1 MESATNQ
8 STEPKR
14 VCVFTS
20 GGDSQGMNAAV
31 RAIVRIGCARGA
43 EVFVAYE
50 GYIGLVNGGD
60 MIKKMESRDVSRII
74 HLGGTCIGSA
84 RCAEFRT
91 FEGRLK
97 AAYNLVSRGIDALIV
112 IGGDGSLT
120 GADKFR
126 EEWKLLLQTLVD
138 QQKID
143 AQTAEKYN
151 HLSITGLAGS
161 IDNDMAGTD
170 FTIGTDSALQLI
182 VKACD
187 ALVSTAS
194 SHQRTFVVEVMG
206 RNCGYL
212 ALMAGIATGADFI
225 LIPECPPDVEDWR
238 EKLCY
243 ILSRSRSHGRRY
255 GLIIVSEGAKD
266 RDGKKI
272 TAEEIKD
279 AVESKLKFETRIT
292 ILGHVQRGGSPTA
305 FDRNLATSMGAEA
318 IECALTADANTPAT
332 FIGINEV
339 NIVRKPL
346 MECVQK
352 TLAVPKAVEAK
363 EFEKAIQL
371 RGGDFEEAFET
382 FRMFRRPE
390 PFEKPSDDSK
400 RFAIVCTGA
409 PAAGM
414 NPAIRAAALYARNF
428 GDCAYGVDEGFEGLT
443 KGQIRPLT
451 WEEVNPWIFEG
462 GCNLGTN
469 RSQPT
474 EETLPLIAAALKE
487 HKIDG
492 LIIIGGFEAFT
503 NISIL
508 EKARDKYDALR
519 IPMVCIPATISN
531 NVPGTQYSLG
541 CDTALNVIVE
551 AGDRIKQSGHASRH
565 RLFLLEVQGGKCGYL
580 ATVGAI
586 AMGAED
592 ALTPEQPLT
601 LEVIK
606 KQVDFIKHR
615 FQTGHTSGLL
625 VITDG
630 CSSTYTT
637 GVLESVFSAEGKG
650 TFECRQCIL
659 GHVQQGGP
667 PTPIDRIRGTRLA
680 WKSVQFLKDQIA
692 QGKGS
697 ESVSACIVGF
707 DGNILK
713 FRPVCELVDEADF
726 KNRRQKHPWWL
737 KSHALLQNLA

>member
-1 MESATNQ
+1 MESATETQQPIGSPPTLSSTPLGLSGVQ
-8 STEPKR
+8 SPPMNHSEARPHPKR

-20 GGDSQGMNAAV
+20 GGDSQGMNAAL
-31 RAIVRIGCARGA
+31 RSIVRNGYLRGA
-43 EVFVAYE
+43 EIFVAYE
-50 GYIGLVNGGD
+50 GYIGLVTGGD
-60 MIKKMESRDVSRII
+60 MIKKMESKDVSRII

-97 AAYNLVSRGIDALIV
+97 AAFNLVSRGIDALIV

-126 EEWKLLLQTLVD
+126 EEWKTLLQTLVE
-138 QQKID
+138 QKKID
-143 AQTAEKYN
+143 SETASKYDY
-151 HLSITGLAGS
+151 LSITGLAGS

-212 ALMAGIATGADFI
+212 ALMAGISTGADFI
-225 LIPECPPDVEDWR
+225 LIPESPPDVEDWR
-238 EKLCY
+238 DKLCY

-255 GLIIVSEGAKD
+255 GLIIISEGAKD

-272 TAEEIKD
+272 TAEEIRET
-279 AVESKLKFETRIT
+279 VESRLKFETRIT
-292 ILGHVQRGGSPTA
+292 ILGHVQRGGSPSS
-305 FDRNLATSMGAEA
+305 FDRIIGTSMGAEA
-318 IECALTADANTPAT
+318 IECAVNATVETPAT

-339 NIVRKPL
+339 DIVRKPL
-346 MECVQK
+346 MDCVRR

-390 PFEKPSDDSK
+390 PFEKPTENSK
-400 RFAIVCTGA
+400 RFAIVCSGA

-428 GDCAYGVDEGFEGLT
+428 GDYAFGIDEGFEGLA

-474 EETLPLIAAALKE
+474 EENLPLIAENLAR
-487 HKIDG
+487 HQIDG
-492 LIIIGGFEAFT
+492 LLIVGGFEAFSSLT
-503 NISIL
+503 VL
-508 EKARDKYDALR
+508 QKAREKFEALR
-519 IPMVCIPATISN
+519 IPMVCVPATISN

-551 AGDRIKQSGHASRH
+551 AGDRIKQSGYASRH
-565 RLFLLEVQGGKCGYL
+565 RLFLLEVQGGKCGFL
-580 ATVGAI
+580 ATYGAI
-586 AMGAED
+586 ATGAEN
-592 ALTPEQPLT
+592 ALVPEHPLT
-601 LEVIK
+601 LEKIKSHSDMIK
-606 KQVDFIKHR
+606 KR
-615 FQTGHTSGLL
+615 FDSGHTSGLL

-630 CSSTYTT
+630 CSSTYSTS
-637 GVLESVFSAEGKG
+637 VLEHASFFCSKFTVFIHYISLDMPSIQKTKRGRAENGK
-650 TFECRQCIL
+650 
-659 GHVQQGGP
+659 HV
-667 PTPIDRIRGTRLA
+667 
-680 WKSVQFLKDQIA
+680 
-692 QGKGS
+692 
-697 ESVSACIVGF
+697 
-707 DGNILK
+707 
-713 FRPVCELVDEADF
+713 FRLVDARCSFSDRHIRHDF
-726 KNRRQKHPWWL
+726 AAWTSNQTTFLGAERAH
-737 KSHALLQNLA
+737 